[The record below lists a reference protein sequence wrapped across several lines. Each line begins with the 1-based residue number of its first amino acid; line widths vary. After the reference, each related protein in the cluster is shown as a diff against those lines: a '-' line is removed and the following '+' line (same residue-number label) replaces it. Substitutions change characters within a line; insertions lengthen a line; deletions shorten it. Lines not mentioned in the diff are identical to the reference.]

1 MNIKNK
7 IDNQAKDVINRVSK
21 TNNVNLLY
29 WVHFCT
35 FSHPVGT
42 FSPHGDLF
50 LHLEVFFWFLWRS
63 FIILLPHTKIYE
75 VAHASDVFVNDLFT
89 ANDLWII
96 SACPNGRGRM

>member
-35 FSHPVGT
+35 FFHPVGT

-50 LHLEVFFWFLWRS
+50 LHVVAIGQCLQVTV
-63 FIILLPHTKIYE
+63 IILCKCT
-75 VAHASDVFVNDLFT
+75 
-89 ANDLWII
+89 
-96 SACPNGRGRM
+96 